1 MARKAGRFNAV
12 AVSTV
17 VTDEVLAVETRTYRT
32 AFYARLSVE
41 LKMKPSDSIA
51 NQLAIMRDY
60 TKDKAEFTDTFE
72 YIDNG
77 VSGTSFDRPAFQQ
90 MMEDARAG
98 KINCI
103 IVKDLSRFGRT
114 YIESGNYIETILPFL
129 GIRFISVNDHFDSE
143 EGFNQNKSLEI
154 SLKNLVNDMYA
165 KDISKRVACS
175 RRMDMEKGKFVG
187 SNAPYGYLVDS
198 NDPLRKY
205 VVDEQA
211 AQVVRQIFAMALEG
225 TNLRNISSALQSYH
239 LSSPGEYLK
248 TKSLYHSNEKDAK
261 PWYIG
266 TISTILSNQAYIG
279 NMVQGK
285 RRTRLSGNEKQH
297 FTDKNEWIIV
307 ENTHEPIIDQATF
320 YAVRDLFAKK
330 VEESAFSSERGKNI
344 PMKADIFDGIIYCG
358 VCGKKIPMMSRLV
371 DRNGKMKRQY
381 FYQCR
386 YNYDAGGDK
395 KCVGSWLEAELI
407 QLVYDALSFQI
418 AMQYEKADAMVDE
431 LNEMLRKT
439 MNAFDHK
446 IKSLEKRIE
455 KIEYSESKSYEAYVL
470 GSMTKQELSQLQQK
484 NAKEIADL
492 RGQIVDETE
501 NKTREKKNLEK
512 EIRWWSA
519 TSCMRGKASLS
530 REIIEAMISRIEL
543 YPDKNIRIT
552 YNFKDPL
559 AEEREK
565 YRREHA

>member
-12 AVSTV
+12 AVSAV
-17 VTDEVLAVETRTYRT
+17 VTDDVQVVEARTYRT
-32 AFYARLSVE
+32 ALYARLSVE

-60 TKDKAEFTDTFE
+60 TKDRAEFTDTFE

-165 KDISKRVACS
+165 KDISKRVTCS

-187 SNAPYGYLVDS
+187 SNAPYGYLVDF

-225 TNLRNISSALQSYH
+225 TNLRSISSALQSYQ

-248 TKSLYHSNEKDAK
+248 TRSLHHSNETDKK

-279 NMVQGK
+279 NMV
-285 RRTRLSGNEKQH
+285 
-297 FTDKNEWIIV
+297 
-307 ENTHEPIIDQATF
+307 
-320 YAVRDLFAKK
+320 
-330 VEESAFSSERGKNI
+330 
-344 PMKADIFDGIIYCG
+344 
-358 VCGKKIPMMSRLV
+358 
-371 DRNGKMKRQY
+371 
-381 FYQCR
+381 
-386 YNYDAGGDK
+386 
-395 KCVGSWLEAELI
+395 
-407 QLVYDALSFQI
+407 
-418 AMQYEKADAMVDE
+418 
-431 LNEMLRKT
+431 
-439 MNAFDHK
+439 
-446 IKSLEKRIE
+446 
-455 KIEYSESKSYEAYVL
+455 
-470 GSMTKQELSQLQQK
+470 
-484 NAKEIADL
+484 
-492 RGQIVDETE
+492 
-501 NKTREKKNLEK
+501 
-512 EIRWWSA
+512 
-519 TSCMRGKASLS
+519 
-530 REIIEAMISRIEL
+530 
-543 YPDKNIRIT
+543 
-552 YNFKDPL
+552 
-559 AEEREK
+559 
-565 YRREHA
+565 

>member
-12 AVSTV
+12 AVSAV
-17 VTDEVLAVETRTYRT
+17 VSEDSQAMEARTYRT
-32 AFYARLSVE
+32 ALYARLSVE

-51 NQLAIMRDY
+51 NQLAIMRNF
-60 TKDKAEFTDTFE
+60 TKEKPGFTDTFE

-90 MMEDARAG
+90 MMEDARSG

-129 GIRFISVNDHFDSE
+129 GIRFISVNDHFDSD

-187 SNAPYGYLVDS
+187 SNAPYGYLADS
-198 NDPLRKY
+198 KDSLRKY
-205 VVDEQA
+205 VIDEQA
-211 AQVVRQIFAMALEG
+211 AQVVRQIFSMALEG
-225 TNLRNISSALQSYH
+225 INLRNISIALQNYN

-248 TKSLYHSNEKDAK
+248 TKSLYYSNIKDAK

-266 TISTILSNQAYIG
+266 TISSILSNQAYIG

-285 RRTRLSGNEKQH
+285 RRTRLSENEKQH
-297 FTDKNEWIIV
+297 FTDKNEWVVV
-307 ENTHEPIIDQATF
+307 ENTHESIIDKETF

-344 PMKADIFDGIIYCG
+344 PTRADVFEGIIYCG

-371 DRNGKMKRQY
+371 ERNGKMRRQY

-386 YNYDAGGDK
+386 YSYDAGGEK
-395 KCVGSWLEAELI
+395 KCIGSWLEADLI
-407 QLVYDALSFQI
+407 QLVYGALSFQI
-418 AMQYEKADAMVDE
+418 AMQYEKADAMVE
-431 LNEMLRKT
+431 EMNEMIAEK
-439 MNAFDHK
+439 MAAFDNK
-446 IKSLEKRIE
+446 IKSLGKRIE
-455 KIEYSESKSYEAYVL
+455 KVEYSESKSYESYVL
-470 GSMTKQELSQLQQK
+470 GEITKQELSTLQKK
-484 NAKEIADL
+484 NAKEIVEL
-492 RGQIVDETE
+492 RGRIVDETE
-501 NKTREKKNLEK
+501 NKTREKKKLNK
-512 EIRWWSA
+512 EVRWWSA
-519 TSCMRGKASLS
+519 ASCMRGKASLN

-543 YPDKNIRIT
+543 YPNKNINIT